1 MVAVVVATG
10 MVGAGEILKEGE
22 VEAPEV
28 VVRRT
33 GVIVAVA
40 VVLITADL
48 VVRPGVAVAACLLV
62 EVTGVVVEA
71 GVVGLVEVT
80 MVL

>member
-1 MVAVVVATG
+1 MIAAVVAAGV
-10 MVGAGEILKEGE
+10 VGAGEILKEGV

-33 GVIVAVA
+33 EIIVAVG
-40 VVLITADL
+40 VVLITAEL
-48 VVRPGVAVAACLLV
+48 VVRPGVAVASCV
-62 EVTGVVVEA
+62 PIEVAGVVAEA
-71 GVVGLVEVT
+71 GVVELAAVT